1 MVYRP
6 HITDA
11 QQLFSD
17 EELIAL
23 MPKNFAF
30 VAKLIGIKPA
40 LSLIESYG
48 GILVFVPH
56 KHALGIHHDLS
67 QIIGYSKLQLLSE
80 HLGNTSIEVPMATTI
95 TIAMRNRTIREMAAK
110 KESRSKIAR
119 KFGVTIRTIRH
130 IVNGEEK
137 LKFHLDQNLIYSNK
151 KRTKS
156 PLFLFHSMKN
166 LFKVYPTQSHLI
178 PLNPIIISSL
188 LYIYII
194 RYHLCHPKVVSV
206 LI

>member
-30 VAKLIGIKPA
+30 VAKLIGVKPA

-56 KHALGIHHDLS
+56 KHALGIHHELS

-95 TIAMRNRTIREMAAK
+95 TIAMRNRTIRELVAK

-119 KFGVTIRTIRH
+119 KFGVTIRTIRS

-137 LKFHLDQNLIYSNK
+137 LKFHLDQNLD
-151 KRTKS
+151 
-156 PLFLFHSMKN
+156 LFE
-166 LFKVYPTQSHLI
+166 
-178 PLNPIIISSL
+178 
-188 LYIYII
+188 
-194 RYHLCHPKVVSV
+194 
-206 LI
+206 

>member
-56 KHALGIHHDLS
+56 KHALGIHHELS

-80 HLGNTSIEVPMATTI
+80 HLGNNSIEVPMATTI

-110 KESRSKIAR
+110 KKAA
-119 KFGVTIRTIRH
+119 
-130 IVNGEEK
+130 
-137 LKFHLDQNLIYSNK
+137 L
-151 KRTKS
+151 KS
-156 PLFLFHSMKN
+156 PAN
-166 LFKVYPTQSHLI
+166 LA
-178 PLNPIIISSL
+178 
-188 LYIYII
+188 
-194 RYHLCHPKVVSV
+194 
-206 LI
+206 

>member
-1 MVYRP
+1 
-6 HITDA
+6 
-11 QQLFSD
+11 D

-30 VAKLIGIKPA
+30 VAKLIGVKPA

-56 KHALGIHHDLS
+56 KHALGIHHELS

-137 LKFHLDQNLIYSNK
+137 LKFNLDQNLD
-151 KRTKS
+151 
-156 PLFLFHSMKN
+156 LFE
-166 LFKVYPTQSHLI
+166 
-178 PLNPIIISSL
+178 
-188 LYIYII
+188 
-194 RYHLCHPKVVSV
+194 
-206 LI
+206 

>member
-1 MVYRP
+1 
-6 HITDA
+6 
-11 QQLFSD
+11 D

-56 KHALGIHHDLS
+56 KHALGIHHELS

-80 HLGNTSIEVPMATTI
+80 HLGNNSIEVPMATTI

-137 LKFHLDQNLIYSNK
+137 LKFNLDQNLD
-151 KRTKS
+151 
-156 PLFLFHSMKN
+156 LFE
-166 LFKVYPTQSHLI
+166 
-178 PLNPIIISSL
+178 
-188 LYIYII
+188 
-194 RYHLCHPKVVSV
+194 
-206 LI
+206 